1 MPMIEYIKP
10 RIVTRKEAEDLLG
23 EGYSA
28 LDPHCHSSY
37 SYDVPDMKDTSP
49 EQIFRKQKSL
59 GLMNILTDH
68 DTLNGFNHLKH
79 KGFKTIPAVE
89 LTFRPKIARKVVTN
103 KPYHTMHINVFCLS
117 NHDLIM
123 LKEISNRGDFDEL
136 VKYFV
141 DNDLEWMY
149 NHPLYHDKREHLNWR
164 AIPAIANNYF
174 DVIELNCQFS
184 KGLNN
189 INQRLAE
196 KLGKGIAASSD
207 SHTGR
212 PGGAFI
218 IADGKNFRDF
228 WDNVKSGNAYIMR
241 RDMGTWDVMR
251 EASLII
257 NQAFSAST
265 HPRIDKRYI
274 PSTGFSPFD
283 RIAKSVTS
291 GSLKNQFIMKKVIKM
306 TLQSLQYTAGP
317 VLAWKLHVTKDEEK
331 AEYIRRRIQLVTNKI
346 EELKHNVKNS
356 RQYRNYIKNVHGPRN
371 SHARIE
377 HMNAPLRKNIHGKK
391 DYI

>member
-1 MPMIEYIKP
+1 MIEYIKP
-10 RIVTRKEAEDLLG
+10 RIVTRREAEALLA
-23 EGYSA
+23 EGYQA
-28 LDPHCHSSY
+28 LDPHCHSAY
-37 SYDVPDMKDTSP
+37 SYDVPDVKETSP
-49 EQIFRKQKSL
+49 EIIFKKQKSL
-59 GLMNILTDH
+59 KLMNVLTDH

-103 KPYHTMHINVFCLS
+103 KPFHTTHINVFCL
-117 NHDLIM
+117 NDHDLIM
-123 LKEISNRGDFDEL
+123 LKEIAARGDFDEL

-149 NHPLYHDKREHLNWR
+149 NHPLYHEKREHLNWR
-164 AIPAIANNYF
+164 AIPSIANNYF

-212 PGGAFI
+212 PGEAFV

-257 NQAFSAST
+257 NQAFNANT
-265 HPRIDKRYI
+265 HPRIDKRYT
-274 PSTGFSPFD
+274 PETGFRPFD
-283 RIAKSVTS
+283 KIAKSVTS

-317 VLAWKLHVTKDEEK
+317 VLAWRLHVTKDEEK

-346 EELKHNVKNS
+346 KELQNNIQNS
-356 RQYRNYIKNVHGPRN
+356 KQYRSYIKNVHHPRIPN
-371 SHARIE
+371 IREEDRHIHVKKVSHA
-377 HMNAPLRKNIHGKK
+377 KK
-391 DYI
+391 I